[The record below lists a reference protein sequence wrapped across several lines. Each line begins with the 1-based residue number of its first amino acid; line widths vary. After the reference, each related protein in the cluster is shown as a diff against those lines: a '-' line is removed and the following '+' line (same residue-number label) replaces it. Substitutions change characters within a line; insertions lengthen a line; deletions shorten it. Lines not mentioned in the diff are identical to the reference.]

1 MSLTLC
7 QSSDVEQEPVFPLG
21 SRARILLSSV
31 FGPYAQ
37 DDEYGSRLVN
47 PMELHHNQVTRV
59 QGPFSLRMCHRSW
72 GLLLIQANIAA
83 PCTCLD
89 FPTLERFIEE
99 IKTNP
104 YDVIGISSIICNIGK
119 VKKMCELIREHQPKA
134 RIVIGGHIANMPDL
148 GDLVDA
154 DYLVH
159 GEGIRWFR
167 HFLGED
173 ESQPI
178 RHPLIHSG
186 SHRRTM
192 GISLPGGVDSD
203 AAALIPSVGCPM
215 GCNFCSTS
223 HMFGGKGKF
232 VNFYETG
239 DELFD
244 VMCQLESAMK
254 IQSFFIM
261 DENFLLYRKRTL
273 RLLELMEQNN
283 KSWSLAVFSSANA
296 LKTYTMEQLAS
307 LGIEWVWMGLE
318 GASSQYS
325 KLDDTDTHALVRK
338 LQSHG
343 IHILGSSIIGLEE
356 HTPQNIDAAIEH
368 AITHETEFHQF
379 MLYTPTPGT
388 PLHRELSAKGL
399 IMGRDEFADADTHG
413 QSRFNYRHPNIPAGQ
428 EGDLLLRAFNRDFD
442 VNGPSVLRLVRT
454 TLAGWKRYKNHPDRR
469 IHDRFARE
477 VASYPTVIAG
487 ALWAARRWF
496 KSNPVVAG
504 KLDAMLQDLYRE
516 FGIRARICA
525 PVVGRVLSI
534 AIKREDKRLKS
545 GWTREPV
552 TYYDRNEAAVALAG
566 PDGPK
571 VSQMRSV
578 ASRVEIAEAERPEAV
593 VVAA

>member
-7 QSSDVEQEPVFPLG
+7 QTPDVGLESVSPLG
-21 SRARILLSSV
+21 SRARVLLSSV

-89 FPTLERFIEE
+89 FPTLERFTEE
-99 IKTNP
+99 LRNNT
-104 YDVIGISSIICNIGK
+104 YDIIGISSIICNIGK
-119 VKKMCELIREHQPKA
+119 VKKMCELIREIQPKA
-134 RIVIGGHIANMPDL
+134 RIVIGGHIANMPEL
-148 GDLVDA
+148 AERVNA

-173 ESQPI
+173 EEQPI

-192 GISLPGGVDSD
+192 GISLPGNVDSD

-261 DENFLLYRKRTL
+261 DENFLLYRERTL
-273 RLLELMEQNN
+273 RLLELMEKNN
-283 KSWSLAVFSSANA
+283 KSWALAVFSSANA
-296 LKTYTMEQLAS
+296 LKTYTMEQLVS
-307 LGIEWVWMGLE
+307 LGIEWIWMGLE
-318 GASSQYS
+318 GAGSQYS
-325 KLDDTDTHALVRK
+325 KLNDTDTHALVRK
-338 LQSHG
+338 LQAHG
-343 IHILGSSIIGLEE
+343 IRILGSSIIGLEE
-356 HTPQNIDAAIEH
+356 HTPQNIDQAIEY
-368 AITHETEFHQF
+368 AISHETEFHQF

-399 IMGRDEFADADTHG
+399 ILSDDEFDVADTHG
-413 QSRFNYRHPNIPAGQ
+413 QSKFNYRHPHIPAGQ
-428 EGDLLLRAFNRDFD
+428 EGELLLRAFNRDFD
-442 VNGPSVLRLVRT
+442 VNGPSVMRIVRT
-454 TLAGWKRYKNHPDRR
+454 TLAGWKLYKNHPSRR

-496 KSNPVVAG
+496 RGNPVVAG
-504 KLDAMLQDLYRE
+504 KLNAMLQDLYKE
-516 FGIRARICA
+516 FGWRARICA
-525 PVVGRVLSI
+525 PVVGRVLGI
-534 AIKREDKRLKS
+534 ALKREAKRLES
-545 GWTREPV
+545 GWTREPI
-552 TYYDRNEAAVALAG
+552 TYYDRNAAAAALAG
-566 PDGPK
+566 PNATPA
-571 VSQMRSV
+571 SQMKSV
-578 ASRVEIAEAERPEAV
+578 ASRVVIAKSERPLPV
-593 VVAA
+593 VFAA